1 MENIL
6 PKRVLLIIMM
16 AFLETWFMFRFG
28 VDIFSSEHIIFT
40 VGICLIALIGG
51 WALPVKD
58 SEDDEE

>member
-58 SEDDEE
+58 SEDEEE